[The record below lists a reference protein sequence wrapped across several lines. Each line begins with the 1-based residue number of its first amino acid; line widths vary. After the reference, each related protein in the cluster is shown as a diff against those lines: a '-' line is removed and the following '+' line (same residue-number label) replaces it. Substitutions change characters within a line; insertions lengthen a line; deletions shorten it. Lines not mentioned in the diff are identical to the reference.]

1 MLSSDDEKD
10 DFEVRR
16 SQLKRSI
23 SSSNSI
29 NTVLDEY
36 SSKESKRVGYT
47 SNSLKVKGLKN

>member
-29 NTVLDEY
+29 NAVLDEY